1 MRREGDGQ
9 ASGLR
14 WMPIEGEQS
23 RESGGVVEDTQAGR
37 VQEAPTE
44 KEITHT
50 DHSRLI
56 LHR

>member
-1 MRREGDGQ
+1 
-9 ASGLR
+9 
-14 WMPIEGEQS
+14 MPIEGEQS